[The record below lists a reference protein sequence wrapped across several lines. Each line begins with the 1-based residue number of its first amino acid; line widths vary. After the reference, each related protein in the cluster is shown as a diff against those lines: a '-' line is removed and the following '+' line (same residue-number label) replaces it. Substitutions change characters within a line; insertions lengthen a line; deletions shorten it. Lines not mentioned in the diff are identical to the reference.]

1 MDDLP
6 AGVSDFIHKHLSSV
20 EQIAVLILLRD
31 DPSRAWTIDLIA
43 SELRSSPVAIER
55 RLADLERTGVL
66 VPRQTASEVRYA
78 PTSSETSEA
87 VTSLIETYRARPDRV
102 IEAIYT
108 KAPDA
113 LTAFAD
119 AFKLKKDKP

>member
-6 AGVSDFIHKHLSSV
+6 TGVSEFIRKHLSSV

-31 DPSRAWTIDLIA
+31 DPSRVWTIDHIA

-55 RLADLERTGVL
+55 RVADLERTGVL
-66 VPRQTASEVRYA
+66 VPRETASQVRYA
-78 PTSSETSEA
+78 PTSNETSEA
-87 VTSLIETYRARPDRV
+87 ITSLIATYRGRPDRV

-108 KAPDA
+108 KAPEA

>member
-6 AGVSDFIHKHLSSV
+6 ATVADFIRQKLSSV

-31 DPSRAWTIDLIA
+31 DPSRAWAIGDIA
-43 SELRSSPVAIER
+43 NELRSSPVAIAHR
-55 RLADLERTGVL
+55 VADLERAGVL
-66 VPRQTASEVRYA
+66 LPRERQDQVRYA
-78 PTSSETSEA
+78 PASSEIEA
-87 VTSLIETYRARPDRV
+87 AIALLIETYRARPDRV

-108 KAPDA
+108 KPNEA
-113 LTAFAD
+113 LLAFAD